1 MKFTILTKWADFLSH
16 IEKSEESFK
25 ELDPN
30 DQAGHFNIFNKGMKE
45 AQNEAILDKA
55 SKSDLLDLK
64 MQLHDNAEKQYNA
77 INDAIKSMNLN
88 VTKTVRTNGLS
99 FKEELRNNLSENIEK
114 LKELKDSKNGGF
126 SFTTKAVGDM
136 TSANISGGN
145 VPLED
150 RIAGLS
156 VLPTRR
162 ISLLDVMSARS
173 TASNIVSWVSQANK
187 EGQAGQTGEGLVKN
201 QIDFDLVVASENVVK
216 TTAFIKVTTEMLDDI
231 DFIQS
236 EIEAELMREL
246 LLAVELGAYSGAG
259 TGNTLNGVSTVAT
272 AFTGAGFVD
281 LVDSPNVIDVLVAS
295 VNQIEEANND
305 SPNFAF
311 LHPRVVN
318 QLLTEKVTST
328 DKRYIDRLSN
338 IAGSLVLDGVTRI
351 IKTTLVPV
359 DAFLIGDFNKALL
372 VQKDGIKM
380 DIGLSGDDFEKNFR
394 TILAEWRGAVVVK
407 TNDRTAFVKGA
418 ISTAK
423 ALILKP

>member
-1 MKFTILTKWADFLSH
+1 MKFTILTKWSDFLSH
-16 IEKSEESFK
+16 IDKTDEAFK
-25 ELDPN
+25 ELDAN
-30 DQAGHFNIFNKGMKE
+30 VQAEHFNSFNKGMKE
-45 AQNEAILDKA
+45 AQNEAISQKA
-55 SKSDLLDLK
+55 SKSDLQDLQNK
-64 MQLHDNAEKQYNA
+64 LAENQEKQFNA
-77 INDAIKSMNLN
+77 LNTAIKSMGIK
-88 VTKTVRTNGLS
+88 VAKTNSKGLS
-99 FKEELRNNLSENIEK
+99 FKQELKNNLSENIDK
-114 LKELKDSKNGGF
+114 LRELKDSKNGGF
-126 SFTTKAVGDM
+126 TFTTKAVGDM

-150 RIAGLS
+150 RVAGLS

-162 ISLLDVMSARS
+162 VSLLDVMSARS

-187 EGQAGQTGEGLVKN
+187 EGQAGQTTEGTKKN

-236 EIEAELMREL
+236 EIEAELMKEL

-272 AFTGAGFVD
+272 AFSGTGFSV
-281 LVDSPNVIDVLVAS
+281 PNPNIIDVLVAS
-295 VNQIEEANND
+295 VSQIEEANND

-318 QLLTEKVTST
+318 KLLTEKVSST

-338 IAGSLVLDGVTRI
+338 VAGSLVLDGVTRI
-351 IKTTLVPV
+351 IKTTLIPV

-407 TNDRTAFVKGA
+407 TNDRTAFVKGGIAAALTA
-418 ISTAK
+418 IT
-423 ALILKP
+423 PD

>member
-1 MKFTILTKWADFLSH
+1 MKFTILTKWSDFLSH
-16 IEKSEESFK
+16 IEKNEESFK
-25 ELDPN
+25 GLDAN
-30 DQAGHFNIFNKGMKE
+30 VQAEHFNTFNKGMKD
-45 AQNEAILDKA
+45 AQNEAISLKA
-55 SKSDLLDLK
+55 SKSDLQDLQIK
-64 MQLHDNAEKQYNA
+64 LAENQEKQFNA
-77 INDAIKSMNLN
+77 LNSAIKSMGIK
-88 VTKTVRTNGLS
+88 VAKSDGKGLS
-99 FKEELRNNLSENIEK
+99 FKEELKNNLSENIEK

-359 DAFLIGDFNKALL
+359 DSFLIGDFNKALL